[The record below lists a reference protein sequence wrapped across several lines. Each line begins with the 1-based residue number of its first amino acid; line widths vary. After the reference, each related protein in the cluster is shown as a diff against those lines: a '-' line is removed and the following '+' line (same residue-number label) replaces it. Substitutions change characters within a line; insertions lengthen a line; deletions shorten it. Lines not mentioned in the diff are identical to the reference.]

1 MGVGQVLTMP
11 LFFASNCIPVWR
23 RKEPSPIRYAPR
35 RVLAKKWQAR
45 RNRSIYGYNDY
56 VRSQR
61 TREDFTGNAISKDTR
76 VSQ

>member
-11 LFFASNCIPVWR
+11 LFFASNCILVWR

-61 TREDFTGNAISKDTR
+61 TREDFTGNAMSKDTR